1 MTHKERTIM
10 AESTLASSADER
22 KNSCA
27 DFLAREYLS
36 VVKQFPESEVQRSL
50 VRESVSTLVRTKDP
64 AKKPPSAPVSDSLPH
79 ELAFLGGSLV
89 DLGFDKLSL
98 PPAATE
104 AIFLAFCAEGVRVPG
119 TPYKLR
125 HSVMSLYTLVEHAAG
140 NEVMLPM
147 DWRQVVRSP
156 SWIGKKVV
164 PSDFDPSRYDDVGDG
179 YSLRSEDCR
188 G

>member
-1 MTHKERTIM
+1 M
-10 AESTLASSADER
+10 AESTLASAGDER

-27 DFLAREYLS
+27 DFLSREYLS

-50 VRESVSTLVRTKDP
+50 VRESVITLVRTKYP

-79 ELAFLGGSLV
+79 ELAFLGGPLV

-98 PPAATE
+98 PPAAME
-104 AIFLAFCAEGVRVPG
+104 AVFLAFLRARRMRVPG

-125 HSVMSLYTLVEHAAG
+125 HSVMSLFTLVEHAAG

-164 PSDFDPSRYDDVGDG
+164 PSDFDPKDGSRASRFRATTTSG
-179 YSLRSEDCR
+179 RK
-188 G
+188 